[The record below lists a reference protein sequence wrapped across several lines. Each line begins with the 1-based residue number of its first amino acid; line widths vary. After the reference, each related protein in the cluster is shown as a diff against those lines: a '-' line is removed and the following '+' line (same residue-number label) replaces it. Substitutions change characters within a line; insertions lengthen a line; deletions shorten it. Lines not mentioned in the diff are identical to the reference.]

1 MEKKRIIK
9 LRTSQGLAKKIDYPK
24 TYEELIEKTKSFI
37 PIDFES
43 KRYQFMDEKADRE
56 IRHQEDFE
64 LMTKGYEN
72 EKIIKILVNI
82 IEKEETAMDEIRLS
96 HVFSQNKLNEE
107 SINLSISPNLE
118 INEKNEEEDEDAIKK
133 DIKELVRNKM
143 KDLENNIVQDIYK
156 SIKTQLD
163 ISDEK
168 INSLNI
174 NQQNLIHND
183 INCSNCKMENI
194 KGIRY
199 KCAQCENFNL
209 CENCEKYCQH
219 GVNHILIKIRKP
231 LKEESELLFKINKE
245 LKYKND
251 EYNYS
256 VNLKDIKYDIS
267 QKNND
272 ILVQQITLKNI
283 GNEAWKAGAVFK
295 CLPDSKIKGKDFKIE
310 CKVNKDATIN
320 IEIIFEDVNNNIS
333 PSVNEY
339 YVYYQMFNSNNEAFG
354 NITKFRVIFQN

>member
-1 MEKKRIIK
+1 
-9 LRTSQGLAKKIDYPK
+9 
-24 TYEELIEKTKSFI
+24 
-37 PIDFES
+37 
-43 KRYQFMDEKADRE
+43 
-56 IRHQEDFE
+56 
-64 LMTKGYEN
+64 
-72 EKIIKILVNI
+72 
-82 IEKEETAMDEIRLS
+82 
-96 HVFSQNKLNEE
+96 
-107 SINLSISPNLE
+107 
-118 INEKNEEEDEDAIKK
+118 
-133 DIKELVRNKM
+133 
-143 KDLENNIVQDIYK
+143 
-156 SIKTQLD
+156 
-163 ISDEK
+163 
-168 INSLNI
+168 
-174 NQQNLIHND
+174 
-183 INCSNCKMENI
+183 MENI